1 MKTRFVLAT
10 MFAAAACAAP
20 AKEDAKGQVDESAPP
35 STPMQLGKSD
45 ASQQTVDV
53 DVQSAHPYTNNLNR
67 TYNVPLT
74 GLPWCATDARLHFKV
89 LRTEAN
95 YDFVRVTATGE
106 EFDGIADDTWT
117 EWFAINGASTSVKLT
132 SDGSIT
138 RHGFEIDALEWD
150 GHAPNCP
157 QVRFPPCGEGTVD
170 LARVPSACQCPV
182 VPQCENIGDVTVA
195 HHVWRGFNNNTKRA
209 TGSVATFTHP
219 GPADGPET
227 DTIGSV
233 DTAALAAIVRRAAEL
248 GLLQGP
254 GYQRPVASTAD
265 MNDEFI
271 IGAGAYHVSFVAGTG
286 GHDAAV
292 QQLINEFEA
301 LFTCGGGG
309 LTCGAGYL
317 CEQGQC
323 VEDQSCIC
331 PAHFD
336 PVCSTG
342 GTTYSN
348 GCAAA
353 CANAD
358 VAHPGECGITGDP
371 CGTIRGLPCQD
382 GYKCRFGDSQFMY
395 PFPDAGGNCVAA
407 SYCDAPA
414 DCNGLPHVAVPG
426 QWACNQN
433 ACAWQAGTAWKT
445 TSFAFETA
453 HPYSNNQSVWYQ
465 VYLPAGAQALRLRQ
479 TGFKT
484 EAGYDFLE
492 VWTWKNGAWAKIKS
506 FSGSTGPALT
516 DEFAGQYFYLKFV
529 SDSSVT
535 ATGFSVFPEYR

>member
-1 MKTRFVLAT
+1 MKTRFVIAT
-10 MFAAAACAAP
+10 MFAAAACTAP

-35 STPMQLGKSD
+35 SSPLQLGKSD
-45 ASQQTVDV
+45 GSQKTVTV
-53 DVQSAHPYTNNLNR
+53 DVQSAHPYTNNLSR

-74 GLPWCATDARLHFKV
+74 NLPSCATDARLHFKV
-89 LRTEAN
+89 LRTEAD
-95 YDFVRVTATGE
+95 YDDVRVAATGE

-117 EWFAINGASTSVKLT
+117 EWFAISGASTSVKLT

-138 RHGFEIDALEWD
+138 RHGFEIDAIEWD
-150 GHAPNCP
+150 GQPAGCP
-157 QVRFPPCGEGTVD
+157 QVRFPPCGAGTVD
-170 LARVPSACQCPV
+170 LARVPGTCECPV
-182 VPQCENIGDVTVA
+182 VPLCENIGDVTVA

-209 TGSVATFTHP
+209 TGAVATFTHP

-227 DTIGSV
+227 DTIGTL
-233 DTAALAAIVRRAAEL
+233 DTVALAAIVRRAAEL

-254 GYQRPVASTAD
+254 GYTHPVASTAD

-271 IGAGAYHVSFVAGTG
+271 IGAGAYHVSFIAGSG
-286 GHDAAV
+286 AHAPAV
-292 QQLINEFEA
+292 QQLVNDFEA
-301 LFTCGGGG
+301 LFTCAGGG
-309 LTCGAGYL
+309 LTCGSGYL

-331 PAHFD
+331 PALFD

-348 GCAAA
+348 SCAAG

-358 VAHPGECGITGDP
+358 VAHPGECGIAGDS
-371 CGTIRGLPCQD
+371 CGTIRGLSCQD
-382 GYKCRFGDSQFMY
+382 GHKCRFGDSQFMY
-395 PFPDAGGNCVAA
+395 PFPDAGGTCVAQN
-407 SYCDAPA
+407 YCDAPA

-433 ACAWQAGTAWKT
+433 TCAWQAGIAWKT
-445 TSFAFETA
+445 TAFTFATA

-465 VYLPAGAQALRLRQ
+465 VYLPSGAQSMRLRQ

-484 EAGYDFLE
+484 EANYDFLE
-492 VWTWKNGAWAKIKS
+492 VWSWKNGAWAKLKA

-516 DEFAGQYFYLKFV
+516 EEFAGQFFYLKFV

-535 ATGFSVFPEYR
+535 ATGFTVYPEYR